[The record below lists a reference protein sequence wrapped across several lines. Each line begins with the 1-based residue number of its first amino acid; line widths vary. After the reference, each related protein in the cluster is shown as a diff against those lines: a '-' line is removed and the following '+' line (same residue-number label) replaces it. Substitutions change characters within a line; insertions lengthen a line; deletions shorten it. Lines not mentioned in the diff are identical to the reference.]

1 MKYNK
6 SFERDFDFYSRCITN
21 DDFMFA
27 GEKVVYDNFSPT
39 GLSAKDTFYQID
51 TLGKFPA
58 TSEPE
63 LVASLLI
70 AKKGINLQIKQWAE
84 GMAEVTL
91 LPEELQQWCQQY
103 QAPTWVYRSVLH
115 QCSKIC
121 KNKIKGYH
129 EKSKIC

>member
-1 MKYNK
+1 
-6 SFERDFDFYSRCITN
+6 
-21 DDFMFA
+21 
-27 GEKVVYDNFSPT
+27 
-39 GLSAKDTFYQID
+39 
-51 TLGKFPA
+51 
-58 TSEPE
+58 
-63 LVASLLI
+63 
-70 AKKGINLQIKQWAE
+70 
-84 GMAEVTL
+84 MAEVTL

>member
-27 GEKVVYDNFSPT
+27 GEKVVYDNFSAT

-51 TLGKFPA
+51 TFGKFPA

-91 LPEELQQWCQQY
+91 LPEELQQ
-103 QAPTWVYRSVLH
+103 
-115 QCSKIC
+115 
-121 KNKIKGYH
+121 
-129 EKSKIC
+129 